1 MIKDGLFSS
10 LMSNKTRMPTLY
22 EFNTVLKSLVKME
35 TKGIKIGKKEL
46 KLPLCADE
54 IVLYM

>member
-1 MIKDGLFSS
+1 
-10 LMSNKTRMPTLY
+10 MSNKTRMPTLY

-46 KLPLCADE
+46 KIPLCADE